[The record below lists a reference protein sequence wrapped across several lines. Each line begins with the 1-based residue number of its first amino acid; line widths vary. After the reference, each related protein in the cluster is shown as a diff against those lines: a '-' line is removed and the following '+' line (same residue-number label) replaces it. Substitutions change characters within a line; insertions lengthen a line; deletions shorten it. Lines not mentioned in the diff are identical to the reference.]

1 MIPHKSMKNTIQ
13 TKLNIN
19 PKSLNRNSQMR
30 VMTYSGVNGGEVKK
44 AFQNL
49 QIKRSFSKMPFSKMP
64 CYTMI
69 LYVLTYCV
77 MYAILYS

>member
-1 MIPHKSMKNTIQ
+1 MI
-13 TKLNIN
+13 LNIN
-19 PKSLNRNSQMR
+19 PKMLNSNSQMH
-30 VMTYSGVNGGEVKK
+30 VMTYIRVNSREIEKE
-44 AFQNL
+44 FQNFQL
-49 QIKRSFSKMPFSKMP
+49 KRSFSKMPFSKMP